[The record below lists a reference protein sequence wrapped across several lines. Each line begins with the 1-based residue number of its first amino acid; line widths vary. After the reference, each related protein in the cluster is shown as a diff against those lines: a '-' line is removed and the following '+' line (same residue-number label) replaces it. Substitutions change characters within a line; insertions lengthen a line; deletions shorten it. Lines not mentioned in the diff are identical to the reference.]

1 MLLERCTSGLLIDG
15 RVVPLTVEARASIL
29 RAVAAMGG
37 GGLRVLAYAL
47 KEGGGLGPLRGYDG
61 SPGHAGAGLIANPLM
76 HETIES
82 DLTLVG
88 WVRVPIPY
96 SCSPSSLLN
105 SSGLVIACPLASHC
119 SLALPFLWTA
129 PPTSPPSPPP
139 PPRRG
144 QVGLLDPLRPGILS
158 AITSLSEAGVR
169 VVLVSG
175 DAKPTAEAIAR
186 QAGVALR
193 VRAGGLYPGEG
204 WGGVGLAVT

>member
-129 PPTSPPSPPP
+129 PHTSPPSPPP
-139 PPRRG
+139 PPPFGGRSACLTPSVLASCPPSRPCRRRAYAWCWCRG
-144 QVGLLDPLRPGILS
+144 TQSPPPRRLL
-158 AITSLSEAGVR
+158 
-169 VVLVSG
+169 
-175 DAKPTAEAIAR
+175 AR
-186 QAGVALR
+186 
-193 VRAGGLYPGEG
+193 RAWP
-204 WGGVGLAVT
+204 